1 MGAAVAAKGVK
12 QEKKNSK
19 ENDLSL
25 PGNEAEVKTVETAPA
40 WENPLVPNALLREI
54 YQKMVEIRLL
64 GGFGVSAKKKPSGWG
79 QEACRVSVVQG
90 LGAGDLVMDSQ
101 SGGAMDHLLGAT
113 LPEVLRS
120 FKAEKPGKKISGT
133 KKPAKELAV
142 YLEDAEERLFAGMGA
157 ALLLKKTGG
166 KAVIFVK
173 NREASN
179 GVLRRALTLAADRD
193 LPVIVV
199 VLAKAGEGPGKSDV
213 GRIAHRC
220 GVPCIAVD
228 GADAIA
234 LYRVAQESLERIR
247 GGGGPVLIEC
257 VAFQVEG
264 KGRGTVDPVEQMS
277 GYLLER
283 KVGTEA
289 WMNDVKKRFTNRLST
304 ARPLKRA

>member
-12 QEKKNSK
+12 REKKSSK

-25 PGNEAEVKTVETAPA
+25 PGKEGGVKTAETVPA
-40 WENPLVPNALLREI
+40 WENPLVPNALLREM

-64 GGFGVSAKKKPSGWG
+64 GGLGVSAKKQSSGWG
-79 QEACRVSVVQG
+79 QEASRVSVVQG
-90 LGAGDLVMDSQ
+90 LGTGDLVMDSQ
-101 SGGAMDHLLGAT
+101 SGGAMDHLMGAK

-120 FKAEKPGKKISGT
+120 FRAEKLGKKTAEG
-133 KKPAKELAV
+133 KKTAKELAV

-179 GVLRRALTLAADRD
+179 GVLRRALTLAATRE

-199 VLAKAGEGPGKSDV
+199 ALAKPGEGVGKSDV

-257 VAFQVEG
+257 VAFRVQGERSV
-264 KGRGTVDPVEQMS
+264 TTDPVEQMR
-277 GYLLER
+277 GYLLQR
-283 KVGTEA
+283 KLGTEA
-289 WMNDVKKRFTNRLST
+289 WMNAVKKRFEARLSS
-304 ARPLKRA
+304 ARPS

>member
-12 QEKKNSK
+12 REKKSSK

-25 PGNEAEVKTVETAPA
+25 PGKEGGVKTAETVPA
-40 WENPLVPNALLREI
+40 WENPLVPNALLREM

-64 GGFGVSAKKKPSGWG
+64 GGLGVSAKKQSSGWG
-79 QEACRVSVVQG
+79 QEASRVSVVQG
-90 LGAGDLVMDSQ
+90 LGTGDLVMDSQ
-101 SGGAMDHLLGAT
+101 SGGAMDHLMGAK

-120 FKAEKPGKKISGT
+120 FRAEKLGKKTAEG
-133 KKPAKELAV
+133 KKTAKELAV

-179 GVLRRALTLAADRD
+179 GVLRRALTLAATRE

-199 VLAKAGEGPGKSDV
+199 ALAKPGEGVGKSDV

-257 VAFQVEG
+257 VAFRVQGERSV
-264 KGRGTVDPVEQMS
+264 TTDPVEQMR
-277 GYLLER
+277 GYLLQR

-289 WMNDVKKRFTNRLST
+289 WMNDVKKRFASRLSA
-304 ARPLKRA
+304 ARPS